1 MHGGRK
7 RRPQR
12 QQMRR
17 RPSHLP
23 PRTRR
28 WRHLVPVPTR
38 KSWPKRRKVKLL
50 SSEGREWTYMHTP
63 FCVCLPEHFLVPWAR
78 PGVDHRGALTR
89 LLAFASP

>member
-17 RPSHLP
+17 PSHLP
-23 PRTRR
+23 PRMRR
-28 WRHLVPVPTR
+28 WRHLVPVPMR

-63 FCVCLPEHFLVPWAR
+63 FCVSVFLSISWF
-78 PGVDHRGALTR
+78 PGPGLGLTTEE
-89 LLAFASP
+89 P